1 MIFADKLIQLRK
13 KSGWTQEELA
23 QQMHVSR
30 QSVSKWEG
38 AQSVPDLEKMV
49 QLSRLFHVTTDYL
62 LKDEEGEPEPA
73 PGEDP
78 GESLRRVS
86 LEEASAFLE
95 AKQRSAGPIAF
106 ATMLCVL
113 SPIGLIL
120 LAAMSEV
127 PKYGIPENAAAGI
140 GMILLLL
147 LVAAATA
154 MFILSGSRT
163 SSYEFLEKE
172 PFETEYGVTGM
183 VRERKEQFRE
193 TYVRNNVIGTCL
205 CVLSVIPL
213 FAGILIDEENDL
225 LLCGMV
231 CGMLAMIA
239 VGVTFFIRVGTVW
252 NSFQQ
257 LLQEGDYSPRNKKA
271 FGVSGGH
278 WVLVTAIYL
287 ACSFLTDRW
296 DLTWIIWVAA
306 AGLYSLLAAILRK
319 RSEK

>member
-73 PGEDP
+73 PGEDM
-78 GESLRRVS
+78 GEPLRRVS

-120 LAAMSEV
+120 RGAEV
-127 PKYGIPENAAAGI
+127 RYSGKCGGGHRHDPAAAPGC
-140 GMILLLL
+140 GGNCHVHPQRQPHLLLR
-147 LVAAATA
+147 
-154 MFILSGSRT
+154 IPG
-163 SSYEFLEKE
+163 E
-172 PFETEYGVTGM
+172 
-183 VRERKEQFRE
+183 
-193 TYVRNNVIGTCL
+193 GTL
-205 CVLSVIPL
+205 
-213 FAGILIDEENDL
+213 
-225 LLCGMV
+225 
-231 CGMLAMIA
+231 
-239 VGVTFFIRVGTVW
+239 
-252 NSFQQ
+252 
-257 LLQEGDYSPRNKKA
+257 
-271 FGVSGGH
+271 
-278 WVLVTAIYL
+278 
-287 ACSFLTDRW
+287 
-296 DLTWIIWVAA
+296 
-306 AGLYSLLAAILRK
+306 
-319 RSEK
+319 

>member
-1 MIFADKLIQLRK
+1 
-13 KSGWTQEELA
+13 
-23 QQMHVSR
+23 
-30 QSVSKWEG
+30 
-38 AQSVPDLEKMV
+38 
-49 QLSRLFHVTTDYL
+49 
-62 LKDEEGEPEPA
+62 
-73 PGEDP
+73 
-78 GESLRRVS
+78 
-86 LEEASAFLE
+86 
-95 AKQRSAGPIAF
+95 
-106 ATMLCVL
+106 
-113 SPIGLIL
+113 
-120 LAAMSEV
+120 
-127 PKYGIPENAAAGI
+127 
-140 GMILLLL
+140 
-147 LVAAATA
+147 

-271 FGVSGGH
+271 FGVSGGY

>member
-95 AKQRSAGPIAF
+95 AKQRSAGLIAF

-154 MFILSGSRT
+154 MFILSGSRALPHD
-163 SSYEFLEKE
+163 FL
-172 PFETEYGVTGM
+172 
-183 VRERKEQFRE
+183 
-193 TYVRNNVIGTCL
+193 
-205 CVLSVIPL
+205 
-213 FAGILIDEENDL
+213 
-225 LLCGMV
+225 
-231 CGMLAMIA
+231 
-239 VGVTFFIRVGTVW
+239 
-252 NSFQQ
+252 
-257 LLQEGDYSPRNKKA
+257 
-271 FGVSGGH
+271 
-278 WVLVTAIYL
+278 
-287 ACSFLTDRW
+287 
-296 DLTWIIWVAA
+296 
-306 AGLYSLLAAILRK
+306 
-319 RSEK
+319 